1 MEEIAHMVLHNL
13 EKILYTRQFMVV
25 LKKVQYVRFLVGN
38 IQNYQQEGDSSVNS
52 VNTNTSPAT

>member
-1 MEEIAHMVLHNL
+1 MEEIANMVLHNL